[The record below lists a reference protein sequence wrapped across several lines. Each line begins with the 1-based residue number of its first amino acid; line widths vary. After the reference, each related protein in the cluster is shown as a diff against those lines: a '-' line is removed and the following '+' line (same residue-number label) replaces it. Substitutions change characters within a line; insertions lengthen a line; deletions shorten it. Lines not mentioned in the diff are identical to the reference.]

1 MVMIEGLPLWQDFGF
16 GALLIVLATV
26 GAELLARHVE
36 ADAACSRRL
45 ALRSGP
51 RAAVAGPTRS
61 TKRET
66 LSELSELSEP
76 PLRLM

>member
-36 ADAACSRRL
+36 ADAACSRF
-45 ALRSGP
+45 ALRGGQRASRVYP
-51 RAAVAGPTRS
+51 RSCTADLTDEELVAMIRAGGGGA
-61 TKRET
+61 
-66 LSELSELSEP
+66 
-76 PLRLM
+76 